1 MIITKKTDK
10 CKQRLNSAQ
19 HNYYK
24 KAEKTG
30 MVEYKIKKINRSTAL
45 QKPKHGESICN
56 IRATTA

>member
-1 MIITKKTDK
+1 MIIITKKTDK

-30 MVEYKIKKINRSTAL
+30 MVEYKQINYEKL
-45 QKPKHGESICN
+45 QL
-56 IRATTA
+56 